1 MLYLVIVSFLVVLYL
16 FSTVEQ
22 YIDYDSINDEIK
34 EVYNEVLEE
43 KTKLFLAKKEKIVND
58 IRKDGKKIEDIR
70 AKGDYLPTVNYPFYD
85 GAAFYDS
92 TPVHKVM
99 TGIPSLYS
107 GGDLTS
113 KPNKYQPFEI
123 ANYNPA
129 IERGSLDIPAS
140 ANF

>member
-1 MLYLVIVSFLVVLYL
+1 MLYLVIISFLVMLYL
-16 FSTVEQ
+16 FSTVEH